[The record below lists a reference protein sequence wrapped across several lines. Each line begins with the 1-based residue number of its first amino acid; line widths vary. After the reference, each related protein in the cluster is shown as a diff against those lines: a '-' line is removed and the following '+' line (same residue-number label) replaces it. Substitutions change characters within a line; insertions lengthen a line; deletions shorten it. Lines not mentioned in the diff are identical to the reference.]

1 MKKSD
6 VGIITF
12 HNSYNCGSMLQ
23 SYALQKVLNK
33 LGVKNEIIDFS
44 NDGQKSVY
52 SIFSKNNNIKNILKN
67 ILILPYKRRI
77 ERNYFSYELF
87 KNENFCL
94 TKDKYGS
101 IEDLKKIDYKIVV
114 TGSDQVW
121 NITIEDGDDAYFLPW
136 VKKGKKVAYS
146 PSFGSKNIMKYSDN
160 IEKYK
165 KFLLDFNYI
174 SIRENN
180 GKKWIYDLTGQV
192 ADVLLDPTLLLNRE
206 DYEDIVS
213 TKLVLPSKFIFYYS
227 PGFDHEINR
236 LVKKIAKKYDLPI
249 IAFNSK
255 NFYIKL
261 MNLQQF
267 TLPEIENPS
276 TYLQLI
282 SKATIVITTSFH
294 GTIFSSIFK
303 KCFWTIKNGGMF
315 ESDDRVL
322 TLTTNLDLNDRLIDI
337 KFDENFDYLCKKNYD
352 QYDTNLEQLR
362 KKSLNYLNESVVKQ
376 LNEE

>member
-180 GKKWIYDLTGQV
+180 GKKWINDLTGQV